1 MKLNL
6 WLVAG
11 GVLSA
16 IAALLHLAII
26 AGGPSWYRFFGAG
39 ERMAHLAETGK
50 SEAWLVTAAIAAVLA
65 VWAAYAF
72 SGAGLL
78 PRLPLL
84 KLGLVMISTIYLVR
98 GLALVP
104 GLMFRPGLVTPFLF
118 WSSLVVIVYGL
129 TYTVGTWQ
137 AWSRL

>member
-39 ERMAHLAETGK
+39 ERMAHLAAMGK
-50 SEAWLVTAAIAAVLA
+50 PEAWLITVAIAAVLA

-72 SGAGLL
+72 SGAGLF
-78 PRLPLL
+78 PHMPLL
-84 KLGLVMISTIYLVR
+84 KLGLTTISTIYLVR

-129 TYTVGTWQ
+129 TYAIGTWQ